1 MKRQG
6 IKVITI
12 QPEGNMDVRTKLY
25 GNPSKTFHT
34 EEKIRGSHIT
44 LSGNFIHLYTF
55 YGCPADDEIFHWMWE
70 RFCCRHW
77 TKSRRINKV
86 IIDLMVITEVSQ
98 MINKV
103 RRPDCLGSLMSANN
117 LMAFHPRVIV
127 TLLLQNQ
134 HCHPE
139 QAYEILY
146 KWLLQSK
153 HTWMDPAVSH

>member
-1 MKRQG
+1 MAVQQMMRYFTG
-6 IKVITI
+6 FENVSAAGTVRKVG
-12 QPEGNMDVRTKLY
+12 ESVM
-25 GNPSKTFHT
+25 
-34 EEKIRGSHIT
+34 
-44 LSGNFIHLYTF
+44 
-55 YGCPADDEIFHWMWE
+55 
-70 RFCCRHW
+70 
-77 TKSRRINKV
+77 
-86 IIDLMVITEVSQ
+86 IDLMVITEVSQ

-127 TLLLQNQ
+127 TLLWQNQ

-153 HTWMDPAVSH
+153 HT